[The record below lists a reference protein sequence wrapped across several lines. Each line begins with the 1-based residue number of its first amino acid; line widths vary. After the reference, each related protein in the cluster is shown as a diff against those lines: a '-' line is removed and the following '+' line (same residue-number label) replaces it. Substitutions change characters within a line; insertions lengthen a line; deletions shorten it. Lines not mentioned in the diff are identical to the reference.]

1 MQSKQTSA
9 MIVKLACLQLV
20 ATLCFSAVI
29 YYCYDA
35 HQAISALLGGLIA
48 VLSSVYM
55 AGRLFKSRGRP
66 AEEMLGLFYS
76 SVVLKAVFVI
86 TMMAIC
92 IIVVKV
98 SFLSFIVSY
107 FVSAAVVNWLFLLV
121 PDK

>member
-1 MQSKQTSA
+1 
-9 MIVKLACLQLV
+9 
-20 ATLCFSAVI
+20 
-29 YYCYDA
+29 
-35 HQAISALLGGLIA
+35 
-48 VLSSVYM
+48 M

-86 TMMAIC
+86 TMVAIC